1 MTSPKRVRDNPF
13 KTSIY
18 LTVQDQYMLD
28 YLCKLHI
35 SNRGAMMRRLIT
47 EAYSIIKYVEQK

>member
-1 MTSPKRVRDNPF
+1 MTKKQSNTNAF

-18 LTVQDQYMLD
+18 LPTQDRLMLD
-28 YLCKLHI
+28 YLCQVHDATP
-35 SNRGAMMRRLIT
+35 SATMRRLIT

>member
-1 MTSPKRVRDNPF
+1 MTKKEPVNNAF

-18 LTVQDQYMLD
+18 LPTTDKLMLD
-28 YLCKLHI
+28 YLCKVHDATP
-35 SNRGAMMRRLIT
+35 SATMRRLIT

>member
-1 MTSPKRVRDNPF
+1 MPTKGTRTNPF

-18 LTVQDQYMLD
+18 LPTTDKLMLD
-28 YLCKLHI
+28 YLCQVHDATPSATI
-35 SNRGAMMRRLIT
+35 RRLIT